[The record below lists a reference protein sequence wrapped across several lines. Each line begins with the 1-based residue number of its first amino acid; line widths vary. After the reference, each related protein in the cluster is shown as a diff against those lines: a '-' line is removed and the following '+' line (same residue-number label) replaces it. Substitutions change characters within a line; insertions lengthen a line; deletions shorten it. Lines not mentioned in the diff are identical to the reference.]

1 MWRLRACRH
10 LGVVAAS
17 GSVAALAHAKLS
29 SNVSVAH
36 AQEASTSSSSPAAAA
51 SNAPCAP
58 QEGGRTPLSQ
68 TSQWLWNFEGIEL
81 RRDEATGA
89 LIYIDEATNAVLP
102 ERPDVLPSEAFSS
115 SHRWPPFPGW
125 PIDDAGG
132 RPPLATQRASEGQK
146 GGAAPTAA
154 AGRRATRRGP
164 ARHVLLIRHA
174 QYHVDGSEDA
184 QRTLTE
190 LGREQAARLGERLAA
205 IHASQHGYYGSF
217 DLAHLRSSALTR
229 AIETADLLALS
240 LPHAKR
246 TSPDPVLNE
255 GRPCLPA
262 PAPRRPASYDN
273 RKGDSQRIEAAYRQL
288 CAPPAAG
295 QQGDSY
301 EVVVCHANVIRYVVC
316 RALQVA
322 PEAWLRMSLPHS
334 SLTHIVVRSNG
345 DTSLRML
352 GDAGHL
358 APEQLSY

>member
-115 SHRWPPFPGW
+115 SHRWPPFPGS

-184 QRTLTE
+184 QPR
-190 LGREQAARLGERLAA
+190 
-205 IHASQHGYYGSF
+205 S
-217 DLAHLRSSALTR
+217 RSSVGSRLHGWANASPPSTRRSTGTMAASTWPTSGLPPSPAPSRRRTCSPCPCRMRSAQVPIRCSTR
-229 AIETADLLALS
+229 AA
-240 LPHAKR
+240 HA
-246 TSPDPVLNE
+246 
-255 GRPCLPA
+255 CLR
-262 PAPRRPASYDN
+262 PRRGGQPPTTTARATASGS
-273 RKGDSQRIEAAYRQL
+273 RRRTASSAPPPRQGSRATLMRWL
-288 CAPPAAG
+288 CAT
-295 QQGDSY
+295 
-301 EVVVCHANVIRYVVC
+301 R
-316 RALQVA
+316 
-322 PEAWLRMSLPHS
+322 
-334 SLTHIVVRSNG
+334 T
-345 DTSLRML
+345 
-352 GDAGHL
+352 
-358 APEQLSY
+358 